1 MEKTK
6 EQITAETLQL
16 AAETAAAKGM
26 DIIVA
31 SSTGATALQL
41 KDTADAAGFRGNIVV
56 VTHAY
61 GARKIGE
68 CPAEDNMAAMHEK
81 GMRTVTA
88 AHALSGA
95 ERGISSKFGGAYP
108 VEIMAHTLRMF
119 GQGVKVCVEIAM
131 MACDNGAVPYGKP
144 VVCIGGTGSG
154 ADTICIVSPSYS
166 ARVFDLKV
174 NEVIAK
180 PDLYEG

>member
-6 EQITAETLQL
+6 EQITAETLRK

-41 KDTADAAGFRGNIVV
+41 KSIADEAGFKGNIIA
-56 VTHAY
+56 VTHVY
-61 GARKIGE
+61 GSRKIGE
-68 CPAEDNMAAMHEK
+68 CPAEENFPAMREQ
-81 GMRTVTA
+81 GMRIVTA

-95 ERGISSKFGGAYP
+95 ERGISSKFGGTYP

-119 GQGVKVCVEIAM
+119 GPGVKVCVEIAM
-131 MACDNGAVPYGKP
+131 MACDNGATPYGKP

-154 ADTICIVSPSYS
+154 ADTVCIVSPSYS
-166 ARVFDLKV
+166 AKVFDLKV